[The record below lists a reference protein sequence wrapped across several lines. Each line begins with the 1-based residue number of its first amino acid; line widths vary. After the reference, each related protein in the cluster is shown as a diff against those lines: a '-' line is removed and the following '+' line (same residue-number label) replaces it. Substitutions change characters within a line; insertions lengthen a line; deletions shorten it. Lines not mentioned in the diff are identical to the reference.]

1 MKYKTRK
8 SDILGTIFA
17 SVILGV
23 LAFYL
28 TGYWIDRL

>member
-1 MKYKTRK
+1 MKYKIRR
-8 SDILGTIFA
+8 SDVLGTILA